1 VHVDPHILVG
11 MWVSFDDPFA
21 LLSKVLAPPWEGEQ
35 PDELPHT
42 CKPAAWERQHACS
55 RDWEHDL
62 LWCGR
67 AEGSVAIHRFRLRD
81 HALARELAAGMQAL
95 ALEERSRGSSG
106 DQASNVGGFHGARD
120 LWERPEVHETGLPQ
134 LVRCAV
140 RHAAAAEAAALRRPP
155 IFTTADEAWWNALPP
170 GCWNALHTHAGST
183 YSGVVYASGGSPRG
197 SLAGR
202 LALLPSAPQSLSP
215 DQRQIHVRAA
225 TTTDGLAAA
234 PPLRPT
240 DAPYLLLEPA
250 PGTCIV
256 FPSFVPHFVL
266 PTPAAREAAAEATPE
281 AAAETAVEAEE
292 SGEVP
297 LRVSLA
303 FNFGSTEPVMAQ
315 VFTLGKRVRLVLEAT
330 C

>member
-1 VHVDPHILVG
+1 
-11 MWVSFDDPFA
+11 MWVSFDDPLA

-81 HALARELAAGMQAL
+81 HVLARELAAGMQAL

-134 LVRCAV
+134 LVRCA
-140 RHAAAAEAAALRRPP
+140 
-155 IFTTADEAWWNALPP
+155 AWWNALPP

-202 LALLPSAPQSLSP
+202 LALLPSAP
-215 DQRQIHVRAA
+215 
-225 TTTDGLAAA
+225 
-234 PPLRPT
+234 
-240 DAPYLLLEPA
+240 
-250 PGTCIV
+250 
-256 FPSFVPHFVL
+256 
-266 PTPAAREAAAEATPE
+266 
-281 AAAETAVEAEE
+281 
-292 SGEVP
+292 
-297 LRVSLA
+297 
-303 FNFGSTEPVMAQ
+303 
-315 VFTLGKRVRLVLEAT
+315 
-330 C
+330 